1 MSNLLDQ
8 LQGQLSDD
16 LIQQLSRQLGG
27 ASREQTMTAA
37 NGAITALFAQIAQN
51 ASTPQGASSLA
62 SALDRDHD
70 GSVLNNIMDLLGGR
84 GSQQTQNRALN
95 GAGILKHVM
104 GERQNGA
111 IDMISQL
118 SGLDKN
124 SSGNL
129 MATLAPI
136 VMGMLGKQ
144 KREQGLDAGA
154 LASMLTGEL
163 KQQRTAQSKNPT
175 MAMITRFLDANN
187 DGSIVDDVA
196 KMGMRLLG
204 NMFKKK

>member
-16 LIQQLSRQLGG
+16 LIQQLSQQLGG

-51 ASTPQGASSLA
+51 AATPQGASSLA

-70 GSVLNNIMDLLGGR
+70 GSVLNNIMDLLGG
-84 GSQQTQNRALN
+84 GAQQTQSRALN

-104 GERQNGA
+104 GERQGGA
-111 IDMISQL
+111 IDMISQM

-129 MATLAPI
+129 MTTLAPI

-163 KQQRTAQSKNPT
+163 KQQRSAQNANPT